1 VISPLKKEIT
11 VLACPHCKTTTKI
24 WRKGVYVRPS
34 DRLKIQRFFCVPC
47 KKKFSDRR
55 YTLDFRLRKRPLNQM
70 IFRLLAKG
78 NSQRGIALLLQVNPK
93 AVARRVVR
101 YGQIARWHLEHY
113 RKTRDKARVILFD
126 EMESF
131 EHTHMKPLTMPIA
144 VEEDSRK
151 VLAIELGQI
160 AAKGPLA
167 EASRAKYGPRYC
179 TRKKLLQRLMKS
191 LKECCHERVI
201 VKTDSSTH
209 YPKRIKEALP
219 KARHRAFLG
228 MRGAVVGQ
236 GEMKVGT
243 YDPLFTLNHTYAMFR
258 DNVKR
263 LTRRTWCTTKNPD
276 NLRHLLYI
284 YAYFHNEYV
293 EGIRKIFLRG
303 CLGPI

>member
-1 VISPLKKEIT
+1 M
-11 VLACPHCKTTTKI
+11 LACPHCKTTKKI
-24 WRKGVYVRPS
+24 WRKGSYHRPS
-34 DRLKIQRFFCVPC
+34 DRLRIQRFYCVPC

-55 YTLDFRLRKRPLNQM
+55 YEIDFRYRKRHLSQM
-70 IFRLLAKG
+70 IFRLLSKG
-78 NSQRGIALLLQVNPK
+78 NSQRGISLLLQVNPK

-101 YGQIARWHLEHY
+101 YGTIARWHLENY
-113 RKTRDKARVILFD
+113 RATRDKASEILFD

-144 VEEDSRK
+144 VEENTRK

-167 EASRAKYGPRYC
+167 AASRAKYGPRPC
-179 TRKKLLQRLMKS
+179 ARKKLLKRLLAS
-191 LKECCHERVI
+191 LKECCHEDVTI
-201 VKTDSSTH
+201 KTDSSTH
-209 YPKRIKEALP
+209 YPARIKEALP
-219 KARHRAFLG
+219 KARHLAYLG

-236 GEMKVGT
+236 GEMKVGAF
-243 YDPLFTLNHTYAMFR
+243 DPLFTLNHTYAMFR
-258 DNVKR
+258 DNIKR
-263 LTRRTWCTTKNPD
+263 LARRTWCTSKKPD

-293 EGIRKIFLRG
+293 DGVRKIFLRG